1 WSAWGLC
8 SIGHLKGC
16 SISVG
21 LVEHRCIER
30 PMRVQQEDNY
40 CYMLWMNRCAVL
52 KLKASLPNMKTGNLS
67 VLFSMIMALA
77 EGSLPRTFR
86 RMKLRLSQLMRLLW
100 QQAVRELFSANR
112 LTR

>member
-1 WSAWGLC
+1 
-8 SIGHLKGC
+8 LKGC

-30 PMRVQQEDNY
+30 PMRVQQQDNN
-40 CYMLWMNRCAVL
+40 CYILWINRCADF
-52 KLKASLPNMKTGNLS
+52 KLKASLPNLNTGHFS
-67 VLFSMIMALA
+67 VLFSMIVALA
-77 EGSLPRTFR
+77 EGSLRRTFR
-86 RMKLRLSQLMRLLW
+86 RMILRLSQLMQLLW